1 MIGCLMNESDTKHFM
16 KPFPTAEREKFRCL
30 LCYIN
35 MLKHFSYSKVFSNY
49 ENKKKCRLFIA
60 AFSQTRKI
68 NMSLM
73 NYVSFQIHNFMQIH
87 SKKTCNS
94 GITQQ
99 SNLTISR
106 KEKTHF
112 TTPRNEKMPFTLSR
126 KLVGGPHLR
135 KWKMRPYIW
144 VINDTHREKLVLWFI
159 YLFI

>member
-1 MIGCLMNESDTKHFM
+1 MIGCLMNEPDTKHFM

-49 ENKKKCRLFIA
+49 ENKKKCCLFIA
-60 AFSQTRKI
+60 AFSQTRKE

-73 NYVSFQIHNFMQIH
+73 NYVSFQIHNFMQRKTKIYDLQIH

-112 TTPRNEKMPFTLSR
+112 TTPRNEKMPFTVSR
-126 KLVGGPHLR
+126 KLVGDPHLR
-135 KWKMRPYIW
+135 KWKM
-144 VINDTHREKLVLWFI
+144 
-159 YLFI
+159 